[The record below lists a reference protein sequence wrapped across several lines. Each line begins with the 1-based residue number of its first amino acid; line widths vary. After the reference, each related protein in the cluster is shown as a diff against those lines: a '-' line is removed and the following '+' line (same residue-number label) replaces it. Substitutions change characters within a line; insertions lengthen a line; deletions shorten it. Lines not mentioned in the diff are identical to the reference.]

1 MKQDRTIPPSK
12 GAMSCADVSA
22 SSPSLRLSAA
32 IDTPSAQAS
41 PVAKLTGETDPRWVL
56 AIRTAE
62 QLQGTILPPTQRAK
76 LIRLGR
82 LIGLTAFDA
91 NLIIAIVQDR
101 ARRGYPAAQ
110 CPTAAHEQLA
120 MIAPP
125 DSRAARRRRR
135 ALATTGAVAA
145 MIGIEIIVF
154 LILI

>member
-1 MKQDRTIPPSK
+1 MKQNRTIPPSK

-41 PVAKLTGETDPRWVL
+41 LTGETDPRWVL

-62 QLQGTILPPTQRAK
+62 QLQGTILPPTQRAR

-135 ALATTGAVAA
+135 AWATTGAVAA